1 MIQTPPVA
9 LLIVPSLRRCAE
21 NLAPGPSIWSKFL
34 NTFNVE
40 ILHHL
45 VFTTKHY
52 NK

>member
-9 LLIVPSLRRCAE
+9 LLVIPSLRRRAE

-34 NTFNVE
+34 NTFKVE

-45 VFTTKHY
+45 VFTTNHY
-52 NK
+52 K